1 MVSHS
6 QTEKGYLLCLDLK
19 RERKLQKK
27 KPYEQPLNTP
37 TTKSHLIPPHGGE
50 LINLVVGSE
59 EAAQTK
65 AQSKDFPSWDL
76 TPRQICDVELLLNGG
91 FSPLTGFMNQADY
104 EGVCSNMKLVSG
116 FLWPMPITLDVTEA
130 FAKTLKPGSSK
141 IALRDAE
148 GVMIAVL
155 HVEEVWQP
163 DLQAE
168 GKAVFNSTSEAHPG
182 VAYLLKRGNPWYVG
196 GRLEGL
202 QLPSHYDFKSL
213 RQTPAELRSAFS
225 NAGWRRIVA
234 FQTRN
239 PMHRAHV
246 ELTFRAAKQVEA
258 SLLIHPSV
266 GMTKP
271 GDVDYFTRVR
281 CYQLLVGKYPAGTTR
296 LALLPLAM
304 RMGGPRE
311 AIWHAL
317 IRKNHGCTH
326 FIVGRDHAGPGKDTD
341 GKPFYGPYEA
351 QELFKK
357 HETAIGVTMVPFQM
371 MVYLEDKDKYFPDN
385 EVPEGAR
392 VLNISG
398 TELRQRLN
406 EGAELPAWFTYPE
419 VATELRRSFPP
430 RARQGVTIFFSGLSG
445 SGKSTIANVLMTKFL
460 EVGGRP
466 VTMLDGDLVRKH
478 LSSELGFSK
487 EHRDIN
493 IRRIGYVAS
502 EITKNGGIAICAPIA
517 PYDATRKEIRSMIE
531 PLGGFI
537 LVHLSTSV
545 DVCEGRDRKGLYAK
559 ARAGILK
566 EFTGI
571 SDPYEEPA
579 DAEVRINTAEL
590 SAQEA
595 AQEIVLHL
603 EREGFIGMNRGAA

>member
-1 MVSHS
+1 MN
-6 QTEKGYLLCLDLK
+6 TTLK
-19 RERKLQKK
+19 
-27 KPYEQPLNTP
+27 T
-37 TTKSHLIPPHGGE
+37 SHLVAPHGGE
-50 LINLVVGSE
+50 LINLILE
-59 EAAQTK
+59 RDAALATK
-65 AQSKDFPSWDL
+65 AESRDFPSWDL
-76 TPRQICDVELLLNGG
+76 TPRQICDLELLLNGG
-91 FSPLTGFMNQADY
+91 FSPLNGFMNKADY
-104 EGVCSNMKLVSG
+104 ESVCSNMKLATGV
-116 FLWPMPITLDVTEA
+116 LWPMPITLDVTEA
-130 FAKTLKPGSSK
+130 FAKTLKSGSSK
-141 IALRDAE
+141 VALRDAE
-148 GVMIAVL
+148 GVMIAIL
-155 HVEEVWQP
+155 HVEDIWQP
-163 DLQAE
+163 DRQAE
-168 GKAVFNSTSEAHPG
+168 GKAVFNTTSNAHPG
-182 VAYLLKRGNPWYVG
+182 VAYLMNRSNPWYVG

-202 QLPSHYDFKSL
+202 QIPSHYDFKTL
-213 RQTPAELRSAFS
+213 RLTPAELRADFA
-225 NAGWRRIVA
+225 NQGWRRIVA

-281 CYQLLVGKYPAGTTR
+281 CYQLLVGKYPASTAK
-296 LALLPLAM
+296 LSLLPLAM

-317 IRKNHGCTH
+317 IRKNYGCTH

-357 HETAIGVTMVPFQM
+357 NEPKIGVEMVPFQM
-371 MVYLEDKDKYFPDN
+371 MVYLEDKDKYIPDN

-398 TELRQRLN
+398 TELRTRLN
-406 EGAELPAWFTYPE
+406 EGRELPAWFTYPE
-419 VATELRRSFPP
+419 VAVELRRSFPP
-430 RARQGVTIFFSGLSG
+430 RAKQGVTIFFSGLSG

-517 PYDATRKEIRSMIE
+517 PYDATRKDVRALIE
-531 PLGGFI
+531 PVGGFI

-545 DVCEGRDRKGLYAK
+545 EVCETRDRKGLYAK

-571 SDPYEEPA
+571 SDPYEEPT
-579 DAEVRINTAEL
+579 DAELHINTADL
-590 SAQEA
+590 SPEEA
-595 AQEIVLHL
+595 AQEIILHL
-603 EREGFIGMNRGAA
+603 EREGFIGMDRNHA

>member
-1 MVSHS
+1 M
-6 QTEKGYLLCLDLK
+6 
-19 RERKLQKK
+19 
-27 KPYEQPLNTP
+27 NTP
-37 TTKSHLIPPHGGE
+37 NKTSHLVAPHGGE
-50 LINLVVGSE
+50 LINLVLGAQ
-59 EAAQTK
+59 AATEIK

-76 TPRQICDVELLLNGG
+76 TARQICDAELLLNGG
-91 FSPLTGFMNQADY
+91 FSPLTGFMNKADY
-104 EGVCSNMKLVSG
+104 ESVCSGMKLTSG
-116 FLWPMPITLDVTEA
+116 VLWPIPITLDVTEA
-130 FAKTLKPGSSK
+130 FAKTLTPGSTK
-141 IALRDAE
+141 VALRDGE
-148 GVMIAVL
+148 GVMVAVL
-155 HVEEVWQP
+155 HVEDVWQP
-163 DLQAE
+163 DLKAE
-168 GKAVFNSTSEAHPG
+168 AKSVFGTTSEAHPG
-182 VAYLLKRGNPWYVG
+182 VAYLMKRGNPWYVG

-202 QLPSHYDFKSL
+202 QLPTHYDFRTL
-213 RQTPAELRSAFS
+213 RKTPAELREDFAA
-225 NAGWRRIVA
+225 AGWRRIVA

-246 ELTFRAAKQVEA
+246 ELTFRAAKQIEA
-258 SLLIHPSV
+258 SLLIHPVV

-281 CYQLLVGKYPAGTTR
+281 CYQLLVGKYPAGTTK
-296 LALLPLAM
+296 LALTPFAM

-317 IRKNHGCTH
+317 IRKNYGCTH
-326 FIVGRDHAGPGKDTD
+326 LIVGRDHAGPGKDTD

-351 QELFKK
+351 QELFAK
-357 HETAIGVTMVPFQM
+357 HEEEIGVKQVPFQM
-371 MVYLEDKDKYFPDN
+371 MVYLEDKDKYIPDN

-398 TELRQRLN
+398 TELRTRLN
-406 EGAELPAWFTYPE
+406 EGRDLPTWFTYPE
-419 VATELRRSFPP
+419 VAVELRKSFPP
-430 RARQGVTIFFSGLSG
+430 RAKQGFTVFFSGLSG

-517 PYDATRKEIRSMIE
+517 PYDATRKEIRGMIE
-531 PLGGFI
+531 GLGGFI

-566 EFTGI
+566 EFTGV
-571 SDPYEEPA
+571 SDPYEEPT
-579 DAEVRINTAEL
+579 DAELHINTAEL
-590 SAQEA
+590 SPEEA
-595 AQEIVLHL
+595 AQNIILHL
-603 EREGFIGMNRGAA
+603 EREGFIGMNRGTL

>member
-1 MVSHS
+1 M
-6 QTEKGYLLCLDLK
+6 
-19 RERKLQKK
+19 
-27 KPYEQPLNTP
+27 NTSS
-37 TTKSHLIPPHGGE
+37 THSHLIAPHGGE
-50 LINLVVGSE
+50 LVNLILKPE
-59 EAAQTK
+59 YAAETK
-65 AQSKDFPSWDL
+65 AESRDFPSWDL
-76 TPRQICDVELLLNGG
+76 TPRQICDLELLLNGG
-91 FSPLTGFMNQADY
+91 FSPLTGFMNRDDY
-104 EGVCSNMKLVSG
+104 ESVCEKMRLSNGL
-116 FLWPMPITLDVTEA
+116 LWPMPITLDVPEA
-130 FAKTLKPGSSK
+130 FAKNLKPGSST

-155 HVEEVWQP
+155 HVEDVWQP
-163 DLQAE
+163 DRRTE
-168 GKAVFNSTSEAHPG
+168 GKSVFGTTSQVHPG
-182 VAYLLKRGNPWYVG
+182 VGYLMNRSHPWYVG
-196 GRLEGL
+196 GRVEGL

-213 RQTPAELRSAFS
+213 RLTPAELRAEFA
-225 NAGWRRIVA
+225 NIGWRRIVA

-246 ELTFRAAKQVEA
+246 ELTFRAARQVEA
-258 SLLIHPSV
+258 SLLINPSV

-281 CYQLLVGKYPAGTTR
+281 CYQLLVGKYPAGTTK

-326 FIVGRDHAGPGKDTD
+326 FVVGRDHAGPGKDSD
-341 GKPFYGPYEA
+341 GTPFYGPYQA
-351 QELFKK
+351 QELFQK
-357 HETAIGVTMVPFQM
+357 HQDEIGVTMVPFQM
-371 MVYLEDKDKYFPDN
+371 MVYLEDKDKYFPQD
-385 EVPEGAR
+385 EVPKDAR

-398 TELRQRLN
+398 TDLRNRLN
-406 EGAELPAWFTYPE
+406 EGREIPSWFTYPE
-419 VATELRRSFPP
+419 VAAELRRTFPP
-430 RARQGVTIFFSGLSG
+430 RHKQGLTVFFSGLSG
-445 SGKSTIANVLMTKFL
+445 AGKSTIANVLMTKFL

-466 VTMLDGDLVRKH
+466 VTLLDGDLVRKH

-517 PYDATRKEIRSMIE
+517 PYDATRKDVRAMIE
-531 PLGGFI
+531 PVGGFI

-545 DVCEGRDRKGLYAK
+545 EVCEQRDRKGLYAK

-571 SDPYEEPA
+571 SDPYEEPI

-590 SAQEA
+590 TPEEA

-603 EREGFIGMNRGAA
+603 EREGFIGMKLGTA

>member
-1 MVSHS
+1 MR
-6 QTEKGYLLCLDLK
+6 L
-19 RERKLQKK
+19 
-27 KPYEQPLNTP
+27 
-37 TTKSHLIPPHGGE
+37 
-50 LINLVVGSE
+50 
-59 EAAQTK
+59 A
-65 AQSKDFPSWDL
+65 
-76 TPRQICDVELLLNGG
+76 NG
-91 FSPLTGFMNQADY
+91 
-104 EGVCSNMKLVSG
+104 V
-116 FLWPMPITLDVTEA
+116 LWPMPITLDVSEA
-130 FAKTLKPGSSK
+130 FAKTLKPGSTK

-148 GVMIAVL
+148 GVMIAIL
-155 HVEEVWQP
+155 HVEDVWQP
-163 DLQAE
+163 DRAAE
-168 GKAVFNSTSEAHPG
+168 AKSVFGTNSQVHPG
-182 VAYLLKRGNPWYVG
+182 VGYLMNRSHPWYVG

-202 QLPSHYDFKSL
+202 QLPSHYDFKGL
-213 RQTPAELRSAFS
+213 RLTPAELRDAFA
-225 NAGWRRIVA
+225 NLGWRRIVA

-246 ELTFRAAKQVEA
+246 ELTFRAARQVEA
-258 SLLIHPSV
+258 SLLINPSV

-281 CYQLLVGKYPAGTTR
+281 CYQLLVGKYPAGTTK

-326 FIVGRDHAGPGKDTD
+326 FIIGRDHAGPGKDAD
-341 GKPFYGPYEA
+341 GTPFYGPYDA

-357 HETAIGVTMVPFQM
+357 HQEELGVTMVPFQM
-371 MVYLEDKDKYFPDN
+371 MVYLEDKDKYFPQD
-385 EVPEGAR
+385 EVPKDAR
-392 VLNISG
+392 VLNLSG
-398 TELRQRLN
+398 TELRNRLN
-406 EGAELPAWFTYPE
+406 EGREIPSWFTYPE
-419 VATELRRSFPP
+419 VATELRRTFPP
-430 RARQGVTIFFSGLSG
+430 RHKQGLTIFFSGLSG
-445 SGKSTIANVLMTKFL
+445 AGKSTIANVLMTKFL
-460 EVGGRP
+460 EMGGRP
-466 VTMLDGDLVRKH
+466 VTLLDGDLVRKH

-517 PYDATRKEIRSMIE
+517 PYDATRKDVRAMID
-531 PLGGFI
+531 PVGGFI

-545 DVCEGRDRKGLYAK
+545 EVCEQRDRKGLYAK

-571 SDPYEEPA
+571 NDPYEEPV

-590 SAQEA
+590 TPEEA
-595 AQEIVLHL
+595 AQEIILHL
-603 EREGFIGMNRGAA
+603 EREGFIGMNRGNS